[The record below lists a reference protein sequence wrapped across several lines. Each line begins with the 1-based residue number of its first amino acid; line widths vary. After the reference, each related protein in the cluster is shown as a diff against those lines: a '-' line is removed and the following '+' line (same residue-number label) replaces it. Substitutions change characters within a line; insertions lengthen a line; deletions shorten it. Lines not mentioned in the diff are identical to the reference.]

1 MRVVNLENN
10 NRKITKSV
18 GNFHV
23 LEYIQDASVSP
34 MNAIDEYFMSK
45 MNVRRRQVVI
55 DIDRDHSAVIQAG
68 AMQWMGGNVQATSG
82 VKGIGDLFGKAIK
95 GAVTKETA
103 VKPEYVGE
111 GILVLEPTYKY
122 IILQDVS
129 MWGVNGMTI
138 EDGKVHVRSGA
149 SCIGQGLGTVLEQ
162 VVCEALG
169 VTGDRVV
176 YVAAETNLAPDSGTT
191 SGSRQTLVTG
201 EAARRACMDILED
214 LKGGKTL
221 EDLNGKEYY
230 GEYLAATDP
239 MGCGKKN
246 PVSHVAY
253 GYATQVVCLNED
265 GTIEKV
271 VAAHDVGKAITP
283 LSVEGQIEGGVLM
296 GLGYALTEDFPL
308 KNGVPQAKYG
318 TLGLMRSTQIP
329 DIHAIYVEKEEL
341 LPFAY
346 GAKGI
351 GEIATIPTAPAAQ
364 GAYYAKDHILRT
376 ALPMDDTY
384 YSKKR

>member
-138 EDGKVHVRSGA
+138 EDGMFLACDSRVKRNVVARKNLSSAVLGGEGLFNMSLHGSGVVA
-149 SCIGQGLGTVLEQ
+149 LESN
-162 VVCEALG
+162 VPGEELIVIELENDELKIDG
-169 VTGDRVV
+169 
-176 YVAAETNLAPDSGTT
+176 NLAVCWSSNLDFTVERTT
-191 SGSRQTLVTG
+191 KTLVGSAVSGEGLVNVYRGTG
-201 EAARRACMDILED
+201 RILMSPVAPTNSLFSSTNTVNAKAAA
-214 LKGGKTL
+214 
-221 EDLNGKEYY
+221 
-230 GEYLAATDP
+230 
-239 MGCGKKN
+239 KN
-246 PVSHVAY
+246 S
-253 GYATQVVCLNED
+253 N
-265 GTIEKV
+265 
-271 VAAHDVGKAITP
+271 
-283 LSVEGQIEGGVLM
+283 
-296 GLGYALTEDFPL
+296 
-308 KNGVPQAKYG
+308 
-318 TLGLMRSTQIP
+318 TLGL
-329 DIHAIYVEKEEL
+329 
-341 LPFAY
+341 
-346 GAKGI
+346 
-351 GEIATIPTAPAAQ
+351 
-364 GAYYAKDHILRT
+364 
-376 ALPMDDTY
+376 
-384 YSKKR
+384 